1 MRVLRVLLAEDNPIG
16 QAVVRLMLEGE
27 GCQVAVVCD
36 GSEAA
41 REAMLAEYQLIL
53 MDVQMP
59 VLGGLEATQEIRR
72 WEQQNGR
79 QPVTI
84 VALTVLAEDEDRTR
98 SLDAGMNGFLSKPV
112 RADDLRQLIGGLR
125 KELEPTRD
133 LPLFDRPKA
142 LETFATEAILG
153 AALGDFFRRAQVVL
167 NELVSAS
174 QDGRDSVVREKVH
187 WFRGGAV
194 YLFSPRVLAACEEL
208 SRLSGQQP
216 MPPLQPALD
225 DLRRTLGQL
234 EEWVVSS
241 GGWCA
246 L

>member
-1 MRVLRVLLAEDNPIG
+1 MSVVRVLLAEDNPIG

-27 GCQVAVVCD
+27 GCQVTVVCN
-36 GSEAA
+36 GCEAA
-41 REAMLAEYQLIL
+41 REAMQGNYHLIL

-59 VLGGLEATQEIRR
+59 VLNGLEATQEIRR

-112 RADDLRQLIGGLR
+112 RADDLRQLIGSLR
-125 KELEPTRD
+125 KEVAQD

-142 LETFATEAILG
+142 LETFATEATLS
-153 AALGDFFRRAQVVL
+153 AALGDFFGRAQVVL

-174 QDGRDSVVREKVH
+174 ADGRESDVREKVH

-208 SRLSGQQP
+208 SRLSGQRP
-216 MPPLQPALD
+216 MPPLKLALD
-225 DLRRTLGQL
+225 DLRRALGQL
-234 EEWVVSS
+234 EEWVLSS
-241 GGWCA
+241 GG
-246 L
+246 